1 MRVYN
6 EYVST
11 AKPEDGAAPTNGE
24 NAAPAA
30 EESAE
35 KAE

>member
-6 EYVST
+6 EYVV
-11 AKPEDGAAPTNGE
+11 AQKPEDGAPTNGE
-24 NAAPAA
+24 NAAPVA
-30 EESAE
+30 EEVTE